1 MKLNKMINNS
11 DTCKEVDDMPKAKSS
26 NDIWDEII
34 DSLVLET
41 EPPTRYIKDAII
53 VTKNGTSYRLSADDF
68 ADLVAREKSIPP
80 EQSDIQHCSV
90 SIDFTRIKRD
100 VNKWSLSLIES
111 IESKIPSVDLGQK
124 KPAVKRKTVRK
135 TSSKTSSKSSPKTS
149 TNTRRKVD

>member
-1 MKLNKMINNS
+1 MINNS

-34 DSLVLET
+34 ESLVLET
-41 EPPTRYIKDAII
+41 EPPTKYIKDAVI
-53 VTKNGTSYRLSADDF
+53 VTKNGASYRLSADDF

-100 VNKWSLSLIES
+100 VNKWSLSMIES
-111 IESKIPSVDLGQK
+111 IESKIPPVDLGQK
-124 KPAVKRKTVRK
+124 KRPVKRKTIRK
-135 TSSKTSSKSSPKTS
+135 NSTKSTTKSTTKTK
-149 TNTRRKVD
+149 RKID